1 MLKTIFVA
9 VLIGGSLGWLLES
22 CANADAKSAP
32 PIQPGQVTQ
41 CWAVIGTPVQTMQ
54 CQDGTWEVTRDDGVI
69 LHGQGP
75 LPAEFQP
82 VPDASQG
89 PPPLSQTAPSVLF
102 GIPGR

>member
-1 MLKTIFVA
+1 MKMVIG
-9 VLIGGSLGWLLES
+9 LIVIAGIIGFTVGS
-22 CANADAKSAP
+22 CDADAKSAP